1 MVYIEPCQD
10 ANFTRQI
17 ERKRKEK
24 KSTEMAFIYGVA
36 VRKSLCFQLILS
48 IHFTNMDWLV
58 YNKFNYNLNGGN
70 KMTDLFHDLP
80 LQNALR
86 LGANINRANCE
97 SLT

>member
-10 ANFTRQI
+10 AHSPVRTK
-17 ERKRKEK
+17 EKKKEK
-24 KSTEMAFIYGVA
+24 KSEMAFIYGVA
-36 VRKSLCFQLILS
+36 VRKSLGFQLILS

-70 KMTDLFHDLP
+70 KMTDLLHDLP